1 MAAFYPLVELSKGGD
16 IELRLSPYTATFC
29 FAVGVL
35 LTTPIYSV
43 FFMKV
48 PVEGDE
54 IHFSDYFK
62 LRKSDHFWG
71 LLGGL
76 IWTTG
81 TISNFVASS
90 APSSVNVGPAISY
103 ALGQG
108 ATLISALWGL
118 LVWREFKGAKPGVVV
133 RLVVMLALYVVG
145 LALISI
151 APLHGH

>member
-1 MAAFYPLVELSKGGD
+1 D
-16 IELRLSPYTATFC
+16 IELRLSPYTAAFC

-35 LTTPIYSV
+35 LTTPVYSLV
-43 FFMKV
+43 FMKV
-48 PVEGDE
+48 PVEGE
-54 IHFSDYFK
+54 EVQFKDYAK
-62 LRKSDHFWG
+62 LRTSHHVWG

-76 IWTTG
+76 IWTVG

-151 APLHGH
+151 APLHGR